1 MSNNEL
7 IATLFG
13 IATLAIALYSLG
25 LKEIERRKE
34 RDTRK
39 LDLEEKKNAEYIKS
53 VVVLQIKE
61 HLDELNKTFTNMY
74 SMLTK
79 GELK

>member
-13 IATLAIALYSLG
+13 IITIVIALYNLG
-25 LKEIERRKE
+25 LREIERRKE
-34 RDTRK
+34 RDSRK
-39 LDLEEKKNAEYIKS
+39 LDLEEKKNAEHIKS

-61 HLDELNKTFTNMY
+61 HLDEMNKTFTNMY
-74 SMLTK
+74 SMITK